1 MQHPVI
7 KLKFE
12 FESIVNP
19 LTIQLVAANT
29 LNTPC
34 SPVTRVIATI
44 KICSLKLSK
53 IMLVHGPMHTLFIF
67 YDFYKTTEG
76 IIITIW

>member
-12 FESIVNP
+12 FESVVNP
-19 LTIQLVAANT
+19 LTIQLVAAIT
-29 LNTPC
+29 ANTPC

-44 KICSLKLSK
+44 KICSIKLSQ
-53 IMLVHGPMHTLFIF
+53 IMLVHGPMTLFNQLDIL
-67 YDFYKTTEG
+67 
-76 IIITIW
+76 